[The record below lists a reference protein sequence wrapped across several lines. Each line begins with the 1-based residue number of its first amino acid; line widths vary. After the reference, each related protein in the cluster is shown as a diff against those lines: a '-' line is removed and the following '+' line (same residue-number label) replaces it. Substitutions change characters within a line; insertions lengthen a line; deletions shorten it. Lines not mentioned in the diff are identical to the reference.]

1 MLVPLDFLLH
11 APHAHALRR
20 PLAMPLFHSEDS
32 CNQTLPDISVWS
44 IVFPTGILYVL
55 WERFSF
61 GTVWTSDNSFRATGK
76 VYLLHAALTGL
87 RYPEAWNVEFSIL
100 YHIDC
105 WTSIPFAWVKGE
117 NTVDL
122 WPFLCLEFK
131 DILSNRKK
139 HQHQT
144 FVIRHEWGFNIPGGS
159 KNTTERF
166 YQSSKHSVV
175 WYCCYCH

>member
-61 GTVWTSDNSFRATGK
+61 GTVRTSDKSFRATGK
-76 VYLLHAALTGL
+76 VYLPHAT
-87 RYPEAWNVEFSIL
+87 
-100 YHIDC
+100 H
-105 WTSIPFAWVKGE
+105 WTSVPWSFETSNSQFWIILIAGLVYHLLELREKIPSTCGLSYALSLKIDRPTVR
-117 NTVDL
+117 NTNNKLSWFVMSEVL
-122 WPFLCLEFK
+122 IFLAVQKTPQNGF
-131 DILSNRKK
+131 LSK
-139 HQHQT
+139 
-144 FVIRHEWGFNIPGGS
+144 F
-159 KNTTERF
+159 
-166 YQSSKHSVV
+166 
-175 WYCCYCH
+175 